1 MFLFNLRLCNIW
13 KKLLRT
19 VTLIIVDCLLHV
31 PISLPQ
37 LFPCS
42 CHHPMQLSSSAIFLS
57 SLTFVFISPLSSLTT
72 TTLRTPHISPGKL
85 FYSCSV
91 ALLSSNWET
100 ADSLMIFLLLQF
112 FLLSTHS
119 LISTFVSSPPSFH
132 SSTKLITYLIS
143 ISNSTTTSISVL
155 YIWLHFLGTVQCS
168 SEIANTTVYTVGSLK
183 LMHSC
188 HPVLTCST
196 WPGIVI
202 VF

>member
-31 PISLPQ
+31 PVSLPQ

-72 TTLRTPHISPGKL
+72 TTLRSPHIL
-85 FYSCSV
+85 FLLCS
-91 ALLSSNWET
+91 LLSSDFET
-100 ADSLMIFLLLQF
+100 ADFLMIFLLLQF

-119 LISTFVSSPPSFH
+119 LISTVVSSPPSFH
-132 SSTKLITYLIS
+132 SSTKLLTYLIS

-155 YIWLHFLGTVQCS
+155 YIWLHGHFLGTVQCS

-183 LMHSC
+183 LMQSC